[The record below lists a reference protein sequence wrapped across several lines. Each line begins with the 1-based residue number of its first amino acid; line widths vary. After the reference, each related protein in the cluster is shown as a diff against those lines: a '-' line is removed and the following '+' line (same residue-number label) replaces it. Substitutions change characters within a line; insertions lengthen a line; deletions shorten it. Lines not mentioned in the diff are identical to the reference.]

1 MIGISRTIRSALGTV
16 TLAVAICL
24 VTASVR
30 AQLAPSQPIKIVVGV
45 PAGGL
50 GDLAARIL
58 AQRLS
63 ESGHPAIVE
72 NRLGGNGIVATDAIA
87 RARPDGYS
95 LIMGNHSTLAI
106 LPHLTRI
113 GYDPERG
120 LAPIALMLTVPN
132 VAVVKT
138 ALPVMSMP
146 ALVAYGKT
154 NRLTNATQGVGGSG
168 HLIGEQF
175 RQLTGVDLVHVHY
188 RGAALALQ
196 DVVAGHV
203 DMMFDVVALT
213 REHASSG
220 EVRALAVLS
229 PQRNPALPEIPTAA
243 EVGFAALEGGAWFG
257 LMAPAGTPRA
267 VVDWLNG
274 ESRKAFEAP
283 DVRERLIRQGLQ
295 LPLGTPEEFATLIA
309 AESKRWA
316 DVIRKGGIKLESN
329 CRVVG
334 RHPARAAA
342 PGLPE
347 RGKVATPIAQSAPET
362 RPRLTGRPDPA
373 PDRLC
378 YRSQQCDVVKR
389 TELTIVPR
397 RAAGTG
403 AIHAIH
409 MT

>member
-1 MIGISRTIRSALGTV
+1 MIGGLFRCGLG
-16 TLAVAICL
+16 AVAIAL
-24 VTASVR
+24 AAGSAP

-72 NRLGGNGIVATDAIA
+72 NRLGGNGIVATDAVA
-87 RARPDGYS
+87 RSRPDGYT
-95 LIMGNHSTLAI
+95 LIMGNHATLAI
-106 LPHLTRI
+106 LPHLIKI
-113 GYDPERG
+113 GYDPERD

-132 VAVVKT
+132 VAVVKA
-138 ALPVMSMP
+138 ALPVTSMQ

-154 NRLTNATQGVGGSG
+154 NRLTNATQGVGASG

-175 RQLTGVDLVHVHY
+175 KQLAGVDLVHVHY

-229 PQRNPALPEIPTAA
+229 PQRNPALPDVPTAA

-267 VVDWLNG
+267 IVDWLNV

-283 DVRERLIRQGLQ
+283 DVRGRLAKQGLQ
-295 LPLGTPEEFATLIA
+295 LPLGSPEEFAALIA
-309 AESKRWA
+309 AESKRWG
-316 DVIRKGGIKLESN
+316 DVIRNGGIKLESN
-329 CRVVG
+329 
-334 RHPARAAA
+334 
-342 PGLPE
+342 
-347 RGKVATPIAQSAPET
+347 
-362 RPRLTGRPDPA
+362 
-373 PDRLC
+373 
-378 YRSQQCDVVKR
+378 
-389 TELTIVPR
+389 
-397 RAAGTG
+397 
-403 AIHAIH
+403 
-409 MT
+409 

>member
-1 MIGISRTIRSALGTV
+1 MIGIPRPVRRGLWVVAL
-16 TLAVAICL
+16 AAPICL
-24 VTASVR
+24 AAASAR

-45 PAGGL
+45 SAGGL

-72 NRLGGNGIVATDAIA
+72 NRLGGNGIIATDAVA
-87 RARPDGYS
+87 RSRPDGYS

-113 GYDPERG
+113 GYDPERD
-120 LAPIALMLTVPN
+120 LAPITLMLTVPN
-132 VAVVKT
+132 VAVVKA
-138 ALPVMSMP
+138 ALPVTSMQ

-154 NRLTNATQGVGGSG
+154 NRLINATQGVGASG

-175 RQLTGVDLVHVHY
+175 RQLTGIDLVHVHY
-188 RGAALALQ
+188 RGAAPALQ

-229 PQRNPALPEIPTAA
+229 PQRNAALPEVPTAA

-257 LMAPAGTPRA
+257 LMAPASIPRA
-267 VVDWLNG
+267 VVDWLNA

-283 DVRERLIRQGLQ
+283 DVRERLAKQGLQ
-295 LPLGTPEEFATLIA
+295 LPLGTPEEFAALIA

-329 CRVVG
+329 
-334 RHPARAAA
+334 
-342 PGLPE
+342 
-347 RGKVATPIAQSAPET
+347 
-362 RPRLTGRPDPA
+362 
-373 PDRLC
+373 
-378 YRSQQCDVVKR
+378 
-389 TELTIVPR
+389 
-397 RAAGTG
+397 
-403 AIHAIH
+403 
-409 MT
+409 